1 MTLKNTDVA
10 LTLTT
15 VQRADGTE
23 KFAVSHS
30 AKLSLK
36 NDSYYITYDDGEP
49 NIITVKKD
57 EVRITKPRSQS
68 ALCFE
73 QGKEHVSSYDTP
85 VGKMS
90 VSVFTHK
97 LLNEFEAS
105 GRIFIKYRLTFNE
118 SVTTEN
124 DITIKIQENK
134 K

>member
-1 MTLKNTDVA
+1 MILKNTDVI

-15 VQRADGTE
+15 VQRADDTD
-23 KFAVSHS
+23 KFTVSHK
-30 AKLSLK
+30 AKLAVK

-49 NIITVKKD
+49 NIITIKNT

-73 QGKEHVSSYDTP
+73 QNREHVSNYVTP

-90 VSVFTHK
+90 VCVFTHK
-97 LLNEFEAS
+97 LLNEFETL
-105 GRIFIKYRLTFNE
+105 GRVFIKYRLTLGG
-118 SVTTEN
+118 SATTEN

>member
-1 MTLKNTDVA
+1 MTLKNTDVT

-15 VQRADGTE
+15 VQRADE
-23 KFAVSHS
+23 IDKFTVTHKATLT
-30 AKLSLK
+30 KK

-49 NIITVKKD
+49 NIITVKQN

-68 ALCFE
+68 ALTFE
-73 QGKEHVSSYDTP
+73 QNREHVSNYVTP

-97 LLNEFEAS
+97 LLNEFETL
-105 GRIFIKYRLTFNE
+105 GRVFIKYRLDFGG
-118 SVTTEN
+118 SAITEN

>member
-1 MTLKNTDVA
+1 MTLKNTDVT
-10 LTLTT
+10 LVLTT
-15 VQRADGTE
+15 VSRADETD
-23 KFAVSHS
+23 KFTTQHK
-30 AKLSLK
+30 AKLAVK

-49 NIITVKKD
+49 NIITVKND

-73 QGKEHVSSYDTP
+73 QNKEHVSNYQTP

-97 LLNEFEAS
+97 LLNEFETL

-118 SVTTEN
+118 SASTEN